1 MKLLRRQPLVKT
13 DGLMY
18 RHIRMYY
25 PRPSLRGNMGWPP
38 TEESSGYLGEWKSCL
53 LCKYLCPSSVKH
65 PDAITATPL
74 GIIHQS
80 RASLPLPTTQ
90 STGKR
95 ETGDPESEWAQP
107 TSSPLMSEGAC
118 TSLCS
123 QAGKVIRNC
132 EWTSESPF
140 WFVKTHTKSNPQTFW
155 FIRSP
160 VRLENLHLL

>member
-74 GIIHQS
+74 VIIHQS